1 MNIYKED
8 LLIMQNDIVEY
19 LIDYTVNK
27 YCETFGEKIISIICS
42 GSIARN
48 EYSIFKTKND
58 NSLFSDLDLII
69 VLKNKY
75 KSKSLVDKTTNN
87 INLELQTKYF
97 YSPFLKVGAPAC
109 SINDLKSLPRIFR
122 NYETKESGKV
132 IYGKN
137 ILNVIPEIN
146 IDNIDKIDLNR
157 LLVERLYQ
165 QYIFNNQVDSFVY
178 KSFFLCRNILEIPS
192 ILLPHI
198 GILKSSYTE
207 RVDIFGKS
215 LNIFYEISPFIDWNK
230 IYDSIKR
237 SMKVKIKPSFLKGN
251 KIEYDVLLDDLLYAY
266 LSSYIFLQKVE
277 KKDNIFTRRIN
288 DFIKCYPFKIVIKYL
303 LYFLFYNTLYR
314 DFSFNSLFLNLIYS
328 LKYNTENIDDDALSK
343 YFLRSRKPFS
353 RLLKRSYKYA

>member
-8 LLIMQNDIVEY
+8 LLIMQIDIVEY
-19 LIDYTVNK
+19 LIDYALNK
-27 YCETFGEKIISIICS
+27 YCETFGEKIVSIICS

-48 EYSIFKTKND
+48 EYSIFKTTDSNM
-58 NSLFSDLDLII
+58 LFSDLDLLI

-75 KSKSLVDKTTNN
+75 KLKPLVIKMTNDINFQLKSKS
-87 INLELQTKYF
+87 F
-97 YSPFLKVGAPAC
+97 YSPFFKIVTSVC
-109 SINDLKSLPRIFR
+109 SISDLKSLPRIFR

-137 ILNVIPEIN
+137 ILNIIPEVN

-165 QYIFNNQVDSFVY
+165 QYIFNNQVDSFLY

-192 ILLPHI
+192 ILLPYI
-198 GILKSSYTE
+198 GILKSSYAE
-207 RVDIFGKS
+207 RVEIFGKS
-215 LNIFYEISPFIDWNK
+215 LNIFYGISPFIDWNK
-230 IYDSIKR
+230 IYDSIKH
-237 SMKVKIKPSFLKGN
+237 SMNVKIKPSLLRGN
-251 KIEYDVLLDDLLYAY
+251 KIKYDVLLDDLLYAY
-266 LSSYIFLQKVE
+266 LSSYVFLQKVE
-277 KKDNIFTRRIN
+277 KKDNIFTRKIN

-328 LKYNTENIDDDALSK
+328 LKYNTENIDDDALLK

-353 RLLKRSYKYA
+353 RLFRRSYKYA